1 MTPSQNE
8 PENPYLEK
16 ALRALDLEMEQL
28 DKEEAEQKL
37 AAAAAAKQREI
48 NRQNAQKSTGPRTE
62 AGKAA
67 SSKNR
72 LAHGLCSSSLII
84 RGETQEAFD
93 ELQIQTHV
101 AFDPKTEEE
110 TMLVDQLVEALW
122 RLNRARSVESKS
134 FENMMDCTDHHFS
147 RGGSLET
154 DQSTGG
160 LLSNALFDADHQKT
174 MAVVQRYVTA
184 AERTYRQCL
193 KAVQEAVKRRPAT
206 APAIEKPVVQPKA
219 KAAAVGQPF
228 SVESGFESQFVPNY
242 PENAPAYTDRC

>member
-1 MTPSQNE
+1 MTPSQNQ
-8 PENPYLEK
+8 PVSPYLEN

-48 NRQNAQKSTGPRTE
+48 NRQNASKSTGPRTE
-62 AGKAA
+62 AGKAT
-67 SSKNR
+67 SSRNR

-84 RGETQEAFD
+84 RGETQEEFD

-110 TMLVDQLVEALW
+110 TLLVDQLVEALW
-122 RLNRARSVESKS
+122 RLNRARSVESRT

-147 RGGSLET
+147 RGGAIET

-160 LLSNALFDADHQKT
+160 LLSNALSDADHQKT
-174 MAVVQRYVTA
+174 MTIVQRYVTA

-193 KAVQEAVKRRPAT
+193 KAVQEAVKRRPA
-206 APAIEKPVVQPKA
+206 PALAVKIAVPNPKP
-219 KAAAVGQPF
+219 KAAAAGQTF
-228 SVESGFESQFVPNY
+228 SCESGFESQFAPNR
-242 PENAPAYTDRC
+242 PESAPAYTDRC